1 MSLED
6 FAKQRAEALAGIDPA
21 QPYRQHH
28 ADLRSILAAEVA
40 YRRDGG
46 EDYYENL
53 YWCAYLLF
61 CIGDLND
68 VEALWEAKH
77 TTFDTACGL
86 DGQALLGAGLEATVR
101 HAKSIG
107 RPEIATY
114 LEELSVGL
122 DLAAWAAFRRAYF
135 YG

>member
-6 FAKQRAEALAGIDPA
+6 LARQRAEALATIDPA
-21 QPYRQHH
+21 HPSRHH
-28 ADLRSILAAEVA
+28 AELRSILAAEVA

-46 EDYYENL
+46 EEYFENL

-68 VEALWEAKH
+68 VDVLWDAKH
-77 TTFDTACGL
+77 TTFDAACGF
-86 DGQALLGAGLEATVR
+86 DGEALLGAGLEATVR
-101 HAKSIG
+101 HVNSIG

-114 LEELSVGL
+114 LVELSVDL
-122 DLAAWAAFRRAYF
+122 DLPAWAAFRRAYF
-135 YG
+135 YD